1 MFNEKTY
8 SQKMDKTIEVFQ
20 KELTSLRT
28 GRANSSML
36 DLVKVDV
43 YGQAMPLNQV
53 SSITTPDART
63 INIQVWDLNNVPLV
77 DTAIK
82 KSELGLNPQIDGQ
95 LIRLPVPD
103 LNEERRTE
111 IKKLIKSM
119 GEKCKIS
126 IRNIRREA
134 NDELKSL
141 LKDKDLGEDDEKKFV
156 HNGYGLERKEL
167 MYNDFIVIGPKN
179 DPENLRLKDN
189 IKDWRQEFFYEHAII
204 KNKEFIPASEALVR
218 KEIKY
223 IFWPDFNTEEL
234 YDLKNDPLEENNVVK
249 SESYQELLNQLRVQ
263 FKKLKSE
270 AR

>member
-1 MFNEKTY
+1 MFNDKTY

-28 GRANSSML
+28 GRANASML

-43 YGQAMPLNQV
+43 YGQVMPLNQV

-63 INIQVWDLNNVPLV
+63 INIQVWDLNNVLLV

-134 NDELKSL
+134 NDDLKSL
-141 LKDKDLGEDDEKKFV
+141 VKDKEISEDDEKINEKIVQTFTDEHIKTIDTKV
-156 HNGYGLERKEL
+156 EVKE
-167 MYNDFIVIGPKN
+167 
-179 DPENLRLKDN
+179 
-189 IKDWRQEFFYEHAII
+189 
-204 KNKEFIPASEALVR
+204 
-218 KEIKY
+218 KEIMK
-223 IFWPDFNTEEL
+223 I
-234 YDLKNDPLEENNVVK
+234 
-249 SESYQELLNQLRVQ
+249 
-263 FKKLKSE
+263 
-270 AR
+270 

>member
-1 MFNEKTY
+1 MFNDKAY

-28 GRANSSML
+28 GRANASML

-134 NDELKSL
+134 NEELKKL
-141 LKDKDLGEDDEKKFV
+141 LKSKDISEDEEKSSEKNVQSITDEHIKTVDEKV
-156 HNGYGLERKEL
+156 SLKE
-167 MYNDFIVIGPKN
+167 
-179 DPENLRLKDN
+179 
-189 IKDWRQEFFYEHAII
+189 
-204 KNKEFIPASEALVR
+204 
-218 KEIKY
+218 KEIMT
-223 IFWPDFNTEEL
+223 I
-234 YDLKNDPLEENNVVK
+234 
-249 SESYQELLNQLRVQ
+249 
-263 FKKLKSE
+263 
-270 AR
+270 

>member
-1 MFNEKTY
+1 
-8 SQKMDKTIEVFQ
+8 MDKTIEVFQ

-28 GRANSSML
+28 GRANASML

-43 YGQAMPLNQV
+43 YGQAMPLNQI
-53 SSITTPDART
+53 SSITTPDARS

-103 LNEERRTE
+103 LNEERRIE

-134 NDELKSL
+134 NDELKILVKTKEIS
-141 LKDKDLGEDDEKKFV
+141 EDDEKKNEKLVQSFTDEHIKTIDLKV
-156 HNGYGLERKEL
+156 EAKE
-167 MYNDFIVIGPKN
+167 
-179 DPENLRLKDN
+179 
-189 IKDWRQEFFYEHAII
+189 
-204 KNKEFIPASEALVR
+204 
-218 KEIKY
+218 KEIMT
-223 IFWPDFNTEEL
+223 I
-234 YDLKNDPLEENNVVK
+234 
-249 SESYQELLNQLRVQ
+249 
-263 FKKLKSE
+263 
-270 AR
+270 